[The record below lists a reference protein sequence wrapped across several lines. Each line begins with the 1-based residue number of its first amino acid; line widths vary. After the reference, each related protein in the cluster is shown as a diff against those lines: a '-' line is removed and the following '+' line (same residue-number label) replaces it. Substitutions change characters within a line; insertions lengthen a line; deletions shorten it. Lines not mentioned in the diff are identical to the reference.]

1 MAKVAKKHLVLNS
14 VKAFDQ
20 LKELVWE
27 YNIEYLAGAAGV
39 CQATLY
45 NWCDGTTQHPRLTTV
60 VKVAKA
66 MGYEVTFVKTG
77 KKPHLKVVK

>member
-1 MAKVAKKHLVLNS
+1 MVAKLAKKHLLLNS
-14 VKAFDQ
+14 VKAFDR
-20 LKELVWE
+20 LKEMVWE
-27 YNIEYLAGAAGV
+27 YNIEYLANAANV

-66 MGYEVTFVKTG
+66 MGYEVTFTRIS
-77 KKPHLKVVK
+77 KPVLKVVK

>member
-1 MAKVAKKHLVLNS
+1 MAKVAKKHLILNS

-27 YNIEYLAGAAGV
+27 YNIGYLAGAADV

-66 MGYEVTFVKTG
+66 MGYEVTFVKVN
-77 KKPHLKVVK
+77 KKSHLKVVK